1 MYFLGKPIV
10 EIDQIDTVILDNII
24 LQIQENFLDQ
34 FSNRTTAP
42 QLQQGTTLKII
53 SPGKADLLEAVT
65 AVKLKELIFPVVE
78 KYLSSNEMIGY
89 LDISSYGPGT
99 RTAAHLDLLW
109 LHLMSKR
116 IHIPLITNNKCRTA
130 YLSDNGIEIYHMEKG
145 KVYAFNNEIMH
156 VAANFG
162 EADRWHI
169 LVDIIDKKLFDF
181 LNSKNLLAEPFI
193 DPSSMHCSDPVLVQ
207 YMIDALKGLPVDQE
221 KIIHQIKQ
229 ATIGVYPFESCY

>member
-10 EIDQIDTVILDNII
+10 EIDQIELARLDNIV

-53 SPGKADLLEAVT
+53 SPGTADLLDAD
-65 AVKLKELIFPVVE
+65 AASKLKEIILPVVE
-78 KYLSSNEMIGY
+78 KYVSPSEVIGY

-116 IHIPLITNNKCRTA
+116 IHIPLITNAKCQTA
-130 YLSDNGIEIYHMEKG
+130 YLSSNGIETYHMEKG
-145 KVYAFNNEIMH
+145 KVYVFNNEIMH

-162 EADRWHI
+162 DATRWHI
-169 LVDIIDKKLFDF
+169 LVDIIDQKLFDF
-181 LNSKNLLAEPFI
+181 LNGKKLLAEPFI

-221 KIIHQIKQ
+221 KIIYQIKQ